1 MYSELYKVFDAFLSW
16 SFDSLEKEK
25 GGGGGEKLIM
35 HNVKS

>member
-25 GGGGGEKLIM
+25 GGGEKLIM